1 MMKIIFFISSLIIK
15 GLCFSLLE
23 LGVPIESIIHS
34 QHRESFLVNDVGKL
48 NNLIIQLNLRYGKVQ
63 FGVDLY
69 NKTKNYMNSTVESY
83 RWHSNVFSEVE
94 EGYDIKENQINIDI
108 KDVLQVSMSNKLV
121 NKLKRFEIKQKFI
134 VTIEAH
140 QSAKYKLV
148 AVSDRVYLKANS
160 TMRFLLP
167 TQNSTMSFIIEAGD
181 FFLLN
186 TYLNTGQANLKI
198 NKLNEELA
206 IADSSS
212 ALSHQQIPIQQIIQD
227 SESMLEQVL
236 IDRESF
242 QIGYK
247 KKGIMQYVITFESKE
262 QKPINVFINW
272 SSSFGTV
279 ITQKYDTFYGKLFN
293 SIIGNGSKGKQ
304 MVKILIMGC
313 LVLSLLLYSIIFVF
327 RNMNSRKYEMIKQ
340 YWEEDE
346 ENILK

>member
-1 MMKIIFFISSLIIK
+1 MMKVIFFISTIIIK
-15 GLCFSLLE
+15 GICFSLLE

-34 QHRESFLVNDVGKL
+34 QHRESFLINDVGKL
-48 NNLIIQLNLRYGKVQ
+48 NNLILQLNLRYGKVQ

-69 NKTKNYMNSTVESY
+69 NKTKNYMNSTLESY
-83 RWHSNVFSEVE
+83 RWHSNVFCEQDE
-94 EGYDIKENQINIDI
+94 NYDIKENQINIDI
-108 KDVLQVSMSNKLV
+108 QGVFQNGLSNKLA
-121 NKLKRFEIKQKFI
+121 NKLKRFEINQKFI
-134 VTIEAH
+134 VTIEAN

-148 AVSDRVYLKANS
+148 AVSDRIYLKANS

-167 TQNSTMSFIIEAGD
+167 AQNSTISFIIEAQD

-186 TYLNTGQANLKI
+186 TFLNTGSSNLKI
-198 NKLNEELA
+198 NKLNEELT
-206 IADSSS
+206 IADSST
-212 ALSHQQIPIQQIIQD
+212 ALSHQPIPIQQIIQD
-227 SESMLEQVL
+227 SELMLEQVL

-262 QKPINVFINW
+262 QTPINIFINW

-279 ITQKYDTFYGKLFN
+279 ITQKYDSFYGKLFN
-293 SIIGNGSKGKQ
+293 LIIGSGSKGKQ

-313 LVLSLLLYSIIFVF
+313 LVLSLLLYSITFVF
-327 RNMNSRKYEMIKQ
+327 RSMNSRKYEMIKQ

>member
-1 MMKIIFFISSLIIK
+1 MMKIIFFISTLIIK
-15 GLCFSLLE
+15 GICFSLLE
-23 LGVPIESIIHS
+23 LGVPIESIIHF
-34 QHRESFLVNDVGKL
+34 QHRESFLVNDVEKL
-48 NNLIIQLNLRYGKVQ
+48 NNLIIQINLRYGKVQ

-69 NKTKNYMNSTVESY
+69 NKTKNYMNSALESY
-83 RWHSNVFSEVE
+83 RWHSKIFCEIE
-94 EGYDIKENQINIDI
+94 EDYDIKQNQINIDI
-108 KDVLQVSMSNKLV
+108 RDAFQDNLSNKLV
-121 NKLKRFEIKQKFI
+121 NKLKKFEIKQKVI

-148 AVSDRVYLKANS
+148 AVSDRIYLKANS

-167 TQNSTMSFIIEAGD
+167 VQNSTISFIIEAGD

-186 TYLNTGQANLKI
+186 TFLSTGQSNLKI
-198 NKLNEELA
+198 NKLNEELT
-206 IADSSS
+206 IADSSA
-212 ALSHQQIPIQQIIQD
+212 ALSHQPMPIQQIIQD
-227 SESMLEQVL
+227 SELMLEQVL
-236 IDRESF
+236 IDKESF

-262 QKPINVFINW
+262 QTPINIFINW

-279 ITQKYDTFYGKLFN
+279 ITQKYDTFYGKFFN
-293 SIIGNGSKGKQ
+293 LIIGSSSKGKQ